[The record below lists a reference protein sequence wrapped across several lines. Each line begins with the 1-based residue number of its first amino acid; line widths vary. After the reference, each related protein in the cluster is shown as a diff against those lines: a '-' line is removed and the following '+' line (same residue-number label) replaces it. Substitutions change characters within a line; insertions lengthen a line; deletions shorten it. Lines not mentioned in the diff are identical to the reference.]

1 MIKTKSVFYY
11 LYRVIEGILS
21 VNAYGLNHNKTV
33 FSMNN
38 WTDMPLQ
45 TDNYNIIMSNR
56 LNSYIQRLHILMEKV
71 IEFNSKAIFVSQSNR
86 RTYDIING
94 QLIATSDTQKYNQ
107 FIINGIDYYHMSRL
121 LNAHTKSVCDSYK
134 ECIFL
139 ISMKN

>member
-94 QLIATSDTQKYNQ
+94 QLIATSDTKN
-107 FIINGIDYYHMSRL
+107 IINSSLMG
-121 LNAHTKSVCDSYK
+121 
-134 ECIFL
+134 L
-139 ISMKN
+139 IIII